1 MQTLVLGLGNE
12 LLADEGVGVH
22 AARLLREEQ
31 FPEDIT
37 ILEVGTS
44 ILDTLEE
51 LECADRV
58 IVLDAIKDNGQPGT
72 VYKICLAD
80 CSGSMNIA
88 SMHGFDIFRV
98 MALTSR
104 SVSPPVTVLG
114 VEPAQIHW
122 SMALSSTVTQSLPY
136 LIEAVKEEL
145 ACIPQG
151 N

>member
-98 MALTSR
+98 MALTRR

-114 VEPAQIHW
+114 VEPAQINW
-122 SMALSSTVTQSLPY
+122 SMALSSTVTKSLPY

-145 ACIPQG
+145 ASTPQDY
-151 N
+151 